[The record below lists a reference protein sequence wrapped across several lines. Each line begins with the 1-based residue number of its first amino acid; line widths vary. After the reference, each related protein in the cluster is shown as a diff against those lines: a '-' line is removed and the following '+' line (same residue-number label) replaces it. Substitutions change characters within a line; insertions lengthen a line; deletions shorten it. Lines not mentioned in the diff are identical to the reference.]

1 MARLRK
7 QHLFWFALSLALF
20 IGVGAYFLS
29 RGFSARAEPSAIEAF
44 VARRLRLIAIPR
56 NAREL
61 SNPVSSTEETIAN
74 GMAHF
79 ADHCAV
85 CHANDGSGDTDLGRG
100 LYPKPP
106 DMREAETQNLT
117 NGELY
122 YIIQNGIRFTGMPA
136 FGEEGTEHS
145 EDSWG
150 LVHFVRRLP
159 RLTPDELQRM
169 SEMNP
174 KSPAEMRQQEEIE
187 RFLSRGA

>member
-1 MARLRK
+1 M
-7 QHLFWFALSLALF
+7 WFVLCPALL
-20 IGVGAYFLS
+20 IVGGAYFLS
-29 RGFSARAEPSAIEAF
+29 RGFSARREPLAIEAF
-44 VARRLRLIAIPR
+44 IARRLRLIAIPR

-61 SNPVSSTEETIAN
+61 TNPVRPTTEITGN

-85 CHANDGSGDTDLGRG
+85 CHANDGSGDTDFGRG

-106 DMREAETQNLT
+106 DMRQAETQSLT
-117 NGELY
+117 DGELY

-136 FGEEGTEHS
+136 FGEEGTDRD

-159 RLTPDELQRM
+159 SLTSEELQRM
-169 SEMNP
+169 SDMNP
-174 KSPAEMRQQEEIE
+174 KSPDDIRQQEEIE
-187 RFLSRGA
+187 RFLRGEDVQPSETHQH